1 MHAFPFLLL
10 LLPPFFCFCF
20 FCFGNGT
27 LPWIVMDPLLINE
40 KTLLVIYRVFTLNIS
55 ELITIANK
63 TKLLPF

>member
-1 MHAFPFLLL
+1 MHAFLFI
-10 LLPPFFCFCF
+10 FFF
-20 FCFGNGT
+20 FGNGT
-27 LPWIVMDPLLINE
+27 LPWILMDPLLINE

>member
-1 MHAFPFLLL
+1 
-10 LLPPFFCFCF
+10 
-20 FCFGNGT
+20 
-27 LPWIVMDPLLINE
+27 MDPLLINE